1 MKPDDPYSRVDYR
14 RLIAWPDRIRREW
27 PFLARVLPPPPSRLL
42 DLGCGTGE
50 HTRFLAEQGYEVVGV
65 DSSETML
72 ENAREGGPFPRVAF
86 VDGDIVQVGSL
97 VEGMFDGAICLGN
110 TLPHVRE
117 RAALDAF
124 LASLRARLR
133 EGAPFLLQILN
144 YEKVFATRQRVLP
157 VNIRED
163 PEGEIVFLRL
173 MTPREDGTVVFTPST
188 LRYRPSADPPLEV
201 VATRNVE
208 LRGWRHAQL
217 EEAFEAAGFRDRTL
231 YGTVGPAPYAPLESP
246 DLVIVA
252 R

>member
-14 RLIAWPDRIRREW
+14 RLIAWPERIRREW
-27 PFLARVLPPPPSRLL
+27 PFLQQVLPPPPARLL

-50 HTRFLAEQGYEVVGV
+50 HTRFLAEQGYDVIGV

-72 ENAREGGPFPRVAF
+72 EKAREGGPFPRVTF
-86 VDGDIVQVGSL
+86 IDGDIVRVGSL
-97 VEGMFDGAICLGN
+97 VEGAFDGAICLGN

-117 RAALDAF
+117 RRALDAF
-124 LASLRARLR
+124 VAGLRDRLR

-157 VNIRED
+157 VNVRD
-163 PEGEIVFLRL
+163 NPEGEIVFLRL
-173 MTPREDGTVVFTPST
+173 MTPREDGTVIFTPST
-188 LRYRPSADPPLEV
+188 LRYRPDADPPLEV
-201 VATRNVE
+201 VSSRNVE
-208 LRGWRHAQL
+208 LRGWRRPEL
-217 EEAFEAAGFRDRTL
+217 EEALEAAAFHERTS
-231 YGTVGPAPYAPLESP
+231 YGTVGNARYAPLDSP